1 MTHLDWDLFSWVS
14 GLLACNSN
22 FDISRKVFCVSCRL
36 GDFQDAS
43 FHMLVFYSLSLLSG
57 RLVYKVCT
65 LVLLNILN
73 VLEKD
78 DSPQFHCQS
87 PHSPHS
93 RLQSHPGIH
102 PDICR
107 ARDCILYGD
116 ACVLSFCDMLQRS
129 VCPWH
134 Q

>member
-1 MTHLDWDLFSWVS
+1 
-14 GLLACNSN
+14 
-22 FDISRKVFCVSCRL
+22 
-36 GDFQDAS
+36 
-43 FHMLVFYSLSLLSG
+43 MLVFYSLSLLSG
-57 RLVYKVCT
+57 RWVSGVCIV
-65 LVLLNILN
+65 VLLNILN

-107 ARDCILYGD
+107 AHDCILYGD

-129 VCPWH
+129 VCPW
-134 Q
+134 QQ